1 MEDKIKKVVAKHVK
15 LYSGKGPQYVK
26 VNMIDDL
33 INIHVKDILSRV
45 GELLVKRGVSELP
58 QRAWEELKSLFL
70 DSLIDELSKE
80 IEKKCSLVL
89 EKTDFNENTRT
100 LIIKLHS

>member
-26 VNMIDDL
+26 VDMTDDL
-33 INIHVKDILSRV
+33 INIQVKGILSRV
-45 GELLVKRGVSELP
+45 GELLVKQGESELP
-58 QRAWEELKSLFL
+58 QMAWEKLKFLFL
-70 DSLIDELSKE
+70 DSFIYELSKE

-89 EKTDFNENTRT
+89 EKTDFNENIRT